1 MPMTHIYN
9 LTVSSVSAS
18 KMATTLA
25 TLPAKYTTTEYGTTI
40 CDFNGQES
48 GSSRV
53 CFYMMDAKKADALR
67 KWFDRRFRGRAKF
80 ARLVTQRV
88 KVESI
93 PTAPSDTA
101 PTPTTTDIG

>member
-25 TLPAKYTTTEYGTTI
+25 TLPAKYTTTQYGTTI

-93 PTAPSDTA
+93 PTAPADSS

>member
-18 KMATTLA
+18 KMASTLA
-25 TLPAKYTTTEYGTTI
+25 TLPAKYRVTEYGTNI

-80 ARLVTQRV
+80 ARLVTTRV
-88 KVESI
+88 KVEAI
-93 PTAPSDTA
+93 PTAPADTA
-101 PTPTTTDIG
+101 PTPTTTNIG